1 MKRILAFLKRK
12 LFWLLL
18 LFPIVLFA
26 QDNSKATKTQKKAE
40 KKKEQKA
47 EQSRRDEAKAKKF
60 QYKIQDKKTRKR
72 MKKHRRQV
80 DQNARY

>member
-1 MKRILAFLKRK
+1 MKGILAFLKRK
-12 LFWLLL
+12 LFLLLL
-18 LFPIVLFA
+18 LFPLVLFA

-40 KKKEQKA
+40 KKKEKKA

-60 QYKIQDKKTRKR
+60 HYKIQDKKTRKR

-80 DQNARY
+80 DQNAPY